1 METKEIPWNSR
12 PLLMLEGSGR
22 RSTIEPILKEDS
34 SMDRRKFTQVMG
46 AAVAGMVA
54 GSKAVSQTDSLLLA
68 DDAKKSKHVC
78 KGRNECKGQGGCA
91 SGDNGCAG
99 KNSCKGKGG
108 CATVAKHACKGQN
121 ECKGQGGCTSGDNG
135 CAGKNSCKSKGGCA
149 VPLHGTE
156 KKK

>member
-1 METKEIPWNSR
+1 MVEGNGRQSR
-12 PLLMLEGSGR
+12 
-22 RSTIEPILKEDS
+22 TEPIVKEDS

-54 GSKAVSQTDSLLLA
+54 GSKAVNQSDALILA
-68 DDAKKSKHVC
+68 DHHKKAKHVC
-78 KGRNECKGQGGCA
+78 KGRNECKGQGGCG

-108 CATVAKHACKGQN
+108 CA
-121 ECKGQGGCTSGDNG
+121 
-135 CAGKNSCKSKGGCA
+135 
-149 VPLHGTE
+149 VPLHGIE